1 MWHDA
6 KGDVVI
12 PQRCH
17 HANDAAISFVVLPS
31 AAIRAGCTHPAL
43 DDPSTRGA
51 AIRRIESTRRRT
63 VSSHWGWRN
72 GVDGQTAEE
81 VEVVRRRRDRLA
93 GSRISLA
100 HGPPPVEPGTRTNI
114 RRNSQERVSQRR
126 YAPTP
131 SRR

>member
-1 MWHDA
+1 MSHDA

-12 PQRCH
+12 PQRATRRRRGDIVCRR
-17 HANDAAISFVVLPS
+17 PS

-93 GSRISLA
+93 I
-100 HGPPPVEPGTRTNI
+100 
-114 RRNSQERVSQRR
+114 ERAAVR
-126 YAPTP
+126 
-131 SRR
+131 